1 MFHEYPKALYRRG
14 WDDLSAS
21 VTVQD
26 AAGEAEARAAGYRML
41 SEPQKA
47 PEPVAEP
54 PPAEAPQDER
64 ETLLAAA
71 EARGVD
77 VDRRWGVARLRAAL
91 DAAP

>member
-1 MFHEYPKALYRRG
+1 MFHEYPKALYLRG

-26 AAGEAEARAAGYRML
+26 ATGEADARAAGYRML
-41 SEPQKA
+41 SEPPPA
-47 PEPVAEP
+47 PEPVAEAEP
-54 PPAEAPQDER
+54 VEAPQDER
-64 ETLLAAA
+64 EALLAEA